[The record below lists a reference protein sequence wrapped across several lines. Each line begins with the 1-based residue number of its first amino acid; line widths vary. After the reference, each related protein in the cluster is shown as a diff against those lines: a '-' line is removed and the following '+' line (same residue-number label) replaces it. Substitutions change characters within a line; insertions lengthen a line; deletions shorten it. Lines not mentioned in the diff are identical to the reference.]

1 MTIDKPTLPSGN
13 RRRKALLGATLAFL
27 LIGVAAVLYY
37 MLVLSQEEE
46 TDNAY
51 IGGNLVMLTSQV
63 TGNVQ
68 EIRADE
74 TQLVNAGA
82 EVIKLDAVDA
92 DVTLRQAQARLG
104 AIVLQLREK
113 YANAVQYEAVLQQRK
128 LSLKKAEDDLARRA
142 PLGDGF

>member
-82 EVIKLDAVDA
+82 EVIKDIDKTAFVEA
-92 DVTLRQAQARLG
+92 MAPVY
-104 AIVLQLREK
+104 EK
-113 YANAVQYEAVLQQRK
+113 YVTTPEAK
-128 LSLKKAEDDLARRA
+128 DLVKRIQETQ
-142 PLGDGF
+142 

>member
-68 EIRADE
+68 EIRADADE
-74 TQLVNAGA
+74 LVTP
-82 EVIKLDAVDA
+82 VP
-92 DVTLRQAQARLG
+92 R
-104 AIVLQLREK
+104 
-113 YANAVQYEAVLQQRK
+113 
-128 LSLKKAEDDLARRA
+128 
-142 PLGDGF
+142 